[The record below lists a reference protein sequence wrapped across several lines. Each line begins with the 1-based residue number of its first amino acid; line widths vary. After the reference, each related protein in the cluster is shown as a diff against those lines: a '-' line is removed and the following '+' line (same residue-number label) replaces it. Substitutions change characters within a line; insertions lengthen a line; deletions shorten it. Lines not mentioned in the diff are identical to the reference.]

1 MTSTEPTYLFVNT
14 TDQYEYYEG
23 TISLEKVP
31 QILSAKY
38 DTAMTAFTWAP
49 LNIFITTVI
58 WRINYKNY
66 FTHSEPRALYTNLT
80 SVSTAED
87 RLK

>member
-1 MTSTEPTYLFVNT
+1 MLVNP

-23 TISLEKVP
+23 AISLEKVP

-38 DTAMTAFTWAP
+38 DTAMTTFTWVP
-49 LNIFITTVI
+49 LNIFTTVI

-66 FTHSEPRALYTNLT
+66 FTHSKPRALYTNLT
-80 SVSTAED
+80 SVSIAED
-87 RLK
+87 RLR